1 MQEVRTK
8 EVNGYMHADVPV
20 TSDQWLSIL
29 QDSNTPKNYIDTLLL
44 FYYEQGHEASCKQV
58 GEDYGVLSSS
68 VNATIVH
75 FGTNVQKRFDFSII
89 DEKGDKRYWLTIM
102 DGRQNSKYFSYKVKE
117 ELCAAILSYLYVH
130 LEKEY
135 LQIRKKM
142 SEEGSVNGQT
152 YNELYKWKLIADCKG
167 KNLLEQAGIWKDSN
181 LYDFQRCKAVVTDLL
196 NNHSDEYQKV
206 LANLCDD
213 DQDLSSRLKKFK
225 DDMESIVD
233 KKFAVKAN
241 DERIAS
247 TILTCHNPEKY
258 TFYKESDVYKGLC
271 CYLGVEPN
279 KATCSKYPHF
289 LKLIEPLAKLTSE
302 DAELQTFNNS
312 YIGELP
318 NYDLLLPQDICWILF
333 KQNPEYLALPP
344 KKIEKERLWIVKVK
358 YEGGKG
364 NYRQLNF
371 IGMGNPNKKLDYASY
386 TREIDLKKDFE
397 GEKYTGKG
405 TSVTH
410 AYWQLMHEAKKGDR
424 IIAIET
430 SHDEKN
436 NYFSLILGWGE
447 LDGECYFV
455 DGDLPIRMNVS
466 WHKPALTDP
475 IRFDKLKN
483 PLFFYKLED
492 QETIREIK
500 QLLRIDNINNN
511 EMVTEY
517 DKYIELLRSNK
528 NLILTGAPGTGKTYL
543 ARHIAATMIGCP
555 PDELDKSGHFGFVQF
570 HPSYDY
576 TDFVEGLRPVQND
589 DADGQ
594 IGFER
599 KDGVF
604 KEFCEKALSTR
615 KAENFDE
622 AYDKFLDTLSTMEA
636 PLQLN
641 TPTGSVFAVSV
652 NNRGNLNLH
661 TGKDFKKNGVLT
673 KEDLKN
679 SASYNK
685 SPYKW
690 WKGYYQGVMREL
702 VEHYGLCIKDDTS
715 IFKNEDKPF
724 VFVIDEINRGEISKI
739 FGELFFSV
747 DPGYRGKGGAVRT
760 QYANLQS
767 SPNAFDA
774 VLNSNSFGHFFVPE
788 NVYIIGTMNDID
800 RSVES
805 MDFAMRRR
813 FAWQEV
819 TAEDSMVML
828 NANNKQLEGIDDHII
843 TELRNRMR
851 NLNEAIVGKFPADG
865 NVAMTMRLSTAY
877 QIGGSYFLKFG
888 EYYKDKDNL
897 PEAFEQLWDYHIKNV
912 VSEYLR
918 GNTNFDEQMAYL
930 KSAYDDGSDHKNEE
944 VESTQNA

>member
-1 MQEVRTK
+1 M
-8 EVNGYMHADVPV
+8 
-20 TSDQWLSIL
+20 
-29 QDSNTPKNYIDTLLL
+29 
-44 FYYEQGHEASCKQV
+44 
-58 GEDYGVLSSS
+58 
-68 VNATIVH
+68 
-75 FGTNVQKRFDFSII
+75 
-89 DEKGDKRYWLTIM
+89 EK
-102 DGRQNSKYFSYKVKE
+102 
-117 ELCAAILSYLYVH
+117 
-130 LEKEY
+130 
-135 LQIRKKM
+135 
-142 SEEGSVNGQT
+142 
-152 YNELYKWKLIADCKG
+152 
-167 KNLLEQAGIWKDSN
+167 
-181 LYDFQRCKAVVTDLL
+181 L
-196 NNHSDEYQKV
+196 NN
-206 LANLCDD
+206 NI
-213 DQDLSSRLKKFK
+213 QDHVTRLS
-225 DDMESIVD
+225 
-233 KKFAVKAN
+233 KA
-241 DERIAS
+241 
-247 TILTCHNPEKY
+247 
-258 TFYKESDVYKGLC
+258 
-271 CYLGVEPN
+271 
-279 KATCSKYPHF
+279 
-289 LKLIEPLAKLTSE
+289 
-302 DAELQTFNNS
+302 
-312 YIGELP
+312 
-318 NYDLLLPQDICWILF
+318 
-333 KQNPEYLALPP
+333 
-344 KKIEKERLWIVKVK
+344 
-358 YEGGKG
+358 
-364 NYRQLNF
+364 
-371 IGMGNPNKKLDYASY
+371 
-386 TREIDLKKDFE
+386 
-397 GEKYTGKG
+397 
-405 TSVTH
+405 
-410 AYWQLMHEAKKGDR
+410 
-424 IIAIET
+424 
-430 SHDEKN
+430 
-436 NYFSLILGWGE
+436 
-447 LDGECYFV
+447 
-455 DGDLPIRMNVS
+455 
-466 WHKPALTDP
+466 
-475 IRFDKLKN
+475 
-483 PLFFYKLED
+483 
-492 QETIREIK
+492 
-500 QLLRIDNINNN
+500 
-511 EMVTEY
+511 
-517 DKYIELLRSNK
+517 K
-528 NLILTGAPGTGKTYL
+528 NLIFTGAPGTGKTYL

-555 PDELDKSGHFGFVQF
+555 PDELDKRGHFGFVQF

-690 WKGYYQGVMREL
+690 WKGYYQGVMKEL

-715 IFKNEDKPF
+715 IFKDEDKPF

-747 DPGYRGKGGAVRT
+747 DPGYRGKEGAVRT

-774 VLNSNSFGHFFVPE
+774 VLNSNSFGHFFVPK

-828 NANNKQLEGIDDHII
+828 NANNKQLEGIDDHTI
-843 TELRNRMR
+843 TELRNRMH
-851 NLNEAIVGKFPADG
+851 NLNEAIVGKYPSDG
-865 NVAMTMRLSTAY
+865 NAAKAMRLGTAY

-888 EYYKDKDNL
+888 EYYNIGKNNSS
-897 PEAFEQLWDYHIKNV
+897 EAFEQLWDYHIKNV

-918 GNTNFDEQMAYL
+918 GNTNFDDQMAYL
-930 KSAYDDGSDHKNEE
+930 KSAYDDGSDHNNEE